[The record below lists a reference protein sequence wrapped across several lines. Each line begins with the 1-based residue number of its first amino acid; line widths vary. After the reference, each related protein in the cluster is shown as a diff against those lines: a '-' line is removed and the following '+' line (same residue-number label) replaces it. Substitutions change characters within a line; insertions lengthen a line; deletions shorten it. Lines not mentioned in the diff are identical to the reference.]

1 MKITKENTRLLPC
14 PMLNRHLL
22 SYLVATAITAAPA
35 LTARAQEDNLGLD
48 PDALP
53 TNTVIAT
60 VTLGGTPA
68 DMVVNPQDTF
78 LYVVTDITSSSS
90 YVISQIDTTTH
101 AVVTTFPLAGQPS
114 GLAITPNG
122 KQLYV
127 GLNVSAPGTVAILDA
142 STGTL
147 INTIDLT
154 GEPNLP
160 QISPNGKFAYV
171 PMATGSGSDI
181 IVIDTATQTVK
192 KTIPVTSFPDAAS
205 IVFNR
210 SGSIA
215 YVTGFNLLTGAGY
228 VGEIDTATLRMTHT
242 VSVDAFTI
250 YSIANLTTNEI
261 LTVGANGPAGGG
273 FNAINVIKGANV
285 IVTTTPPAG
294 VSIGYPAFTPNGKY
308 AYMPEAYLN
317 GSSYNYVY
325 LTDTKTYLPVGTPIQ
340 VGNEPY
346 MVQIAHNGKYAY
358 VGNQV
363 DDTISVIQI
372 SPAQ

>member
-1 MKITKENTRLLPC
+1 MKITKENPRLLSWPI
-14 PMLNRHLL
+14 LNRHLL
-22 SYLVATAITAAPA
+22 SYLVATAMAAAPA
-35 LTARAQEDNLGLD
+35 LPARAQADNLGLD
-48 PDALP
+48 PDAVP

-68 DMVVNPQDTF
+68 DMVVNQKDTF
-78 LYVVTDITSSSS
+78 LYVVTDISSSSS
-90 YVISQIDTTTH
+90 YMISQIDTTTH

-127 GLNVSAPGTVAILDA
+127 TLNVSAPGTVAILDA

-160 QISPNGKFAYV
+160 QISPNGKYAYV

-250 YSIANLTTNEI
+250 YSIANRTTNEVW
-261 LTVGANGPAGGG
+261 TVGANGPAGGG
-273 FNAINVIKGANV
+273 
-285 IVTTTPPAG
+285 
-294 VSIGYPAFTPNGKY
+294 
-308 AYMPEAYLN
+308 
-317 GSSYNYVY
+317 
-325 LTDTKTYLPVGTPIQ
+325 
-340 VGNEPY
+340 
-346 MVQIAHNGKYAY
+346 
-358 VGNQV
+358 
-363 DDTISVIQI
+363 
-372 SPAQ
+372 